1 MPTNFYENQAIFGDR
16 VTKKPNKAIFDP
28 DAKMNGASWH
38 LATLTL
44 TPDDLLCMN
53 IHDKGPI
60 YDNMPKNIIGQ
71 NLILVGNPWCFN
83 IIHVPN
89 MGNITYQQST

>member
-1 MPTNFYENQAIFGDR
+1 MPTNFYENRAIFGDR
-16 VTKKPNKAIFDP
+16 MTKKPNKAIFDP

-38 LATLTL
+38 LGALTL

-60 YDNMPKNIIGQ
+60 YDNMPKNKPKITFWLEIQRGDKY
-71 NLILVGNPWCFN
+71 
-83 IIHVPN
+83 VPPRLKDDFKKP
-89 MGNITYQQST
+89 G